1 MSENLFSPS
10 WYRVAH
16 LKPCIRSHGR
26 FYRHLYRGQRWY
38 ILQDRTTGRCHRL
51 NATAYHL
58 AGLMNGERTTQQ
70 IWETAGEM
78 LGDDAPTQD
87 ETIRLLGLL
96 HFADV
101 LRCEVSPDTVELFRR
116 GHRRSSQ
123 EAWRRFT
130 NPLSIRVR
138 LFDPEKFLERWLPW
152 VRPLFSPVAL
162 AVCGL
167 VVCAAGVLA
176 AANWT
181 ELSQGAS
188 TRLLEPR
195 NLLLMWIAY
204 PVVKAI
210 HEFGH
215 AFAAKVWGG
224 EVHEMGIMFLVLMP
238 VPYVDATCASVFP
251 DKWKRA
257 GVGAAGILVELL
269 LASLAL
275 IVWLI
280 VEPGVVRSIAYDV
293 MWIGG
298 ASTLLFNGNP
308 LLRFDGYYVLADAIE
323 MPNLGS
329 RSNQYLGYLVMHH
342 GFGLDKVRNPV
353 STHGEE
359 PWLLGYGVASF
370 CYRMLVMF
378 GIALFLTSKF
388 FIVGVLLAALGV
400 GSQVVVP
407 LLRHVSFLFTNP
419 RLAEKRPRAIL
430 TSAVAVGGLAGF
442 LLLVPLPLRTNAQGV
457 VWPPPGAEVRARADG
472 FVVRVLADPD
482 AFVEPGTPLILTR
495 DPSLEADIAVLEAQ
509 RDELRARRLAEWRSD
524 LVKAQNTLQEIAT
537 VEAALARARE
547 RKGDVVIRGA
557 AYGTLVAPHLADLVN
572 QFVSQ
577 GQLMGYVVNSAIT
590 TARVV
595 VPQSDIAL
603 VRANTDAVEVRL
615 SSRPR
620 RALPASIRREVPAAT
635 NRLPSAALGAAG
647 GGPLPVDAT
656 DPEGLRTPQAVFQL
670 ELALLDEAGVRRI
683 GERIYVR
690 FDHGSEPLALRAF
703 RALRRLLLRH
713 IVV

>member
-308 LLRFDGYYVLADAIE
+308 LLRFDGYYVLADALE

-329 RSNQYLGYLVMHH
+329 RSNQYLGYLIMHY

-495 DPSLEADIAVLEAQ
+495 DPSLEAEIAVLEAQ
-509 RDELRARRLAEWRSD
+509 RDELRVRRLAELRSD

-537 VEAALARARE
+537 VEAELARARE
-547 RKGDVVIRGA
+547 RKGDVVIRSA
-557 AYGTLVAPHLADLVN
+557 AYGTLVAPHLADLVD

-603 VRANTDAVEVRL
+603 VRANTEAVEVRL

-683 GERIYVR
+683 GERVYVR

-713 IVV
+713 IGV

>member
-16 LKPCIRSHGR
+16 LKPRIRSHGR

-38 ILQDRTTGRCHRL
+38 ILQDRSTGRCHRL
-51 NATAYHL
+51 NATAYQL

-70 IWETAGEM
+70 IWETAAEL

-101 LRCEVSPDTVELFRR
+101 LRCEVSPDTLELFRR
-116 GHRRSSQ
+116 SHRRSSQ

-152 VRPLFSPVAL
+152 VRPLFSPAAA
-162 AVCGL
+162 AVFGL
-167 VVCAAGVLA
+167 VVCVAAILA
-176 AANWT
+176 VANWT
-181 ELSQGAS
+181 ELSNGAGA
-188 TRLLEPR
+188 RLLEPR
-195 NLLLMWIAY
+195 NLLLMWLTY

-238 VPYVDATCASVFP
+238 VPYVDASSASVFP
-251 DKWKRA
+251 NKWKRA
-257 GVGAAGILVELL
+257 AVGAAGIGVELL
-269 LASLAL
+269 LAALAL
-275 IVWLI
+275 FVWLI
-280 VEPGVVRSIAYDV
+280 VEPGVVRSIAYNV

-308 LLRFDGYYVLADAIE
+308 LLRFDGYYVLADVLE
-323 MPNLGS
+323 MPNLGG
-329 RSNQYLGYLVMHH
+329 RSNQYLGYLVLHYA
-342 GFGLDKVRNPV
+342 FGLEKVRYPV
-353 STHGEE
+353 SARGEA

-370 CYRMLVMF
+370 CYRMLVMI
-378 GIALFLTSKF
+378 GIALFLSSKF
-388 FIVGVLLAALGV
+388 FIVGVLLAAMGI
-400 GSQVVVP
+400 GSQVVAP
-407 LLRHVSFLFTNP
+407 LLRHLSFLFTNP

-430 TSAVAVGGLAGF
+430 SSAGAAVGLAAF
-442 LLLVPLPLRTNAQGV
+442 MLLVPLPLRTHAQGV

-472 FVVRVLADPD
+472 FVLRVLARPG
-482 AFVEPGTPLILTR
+482 APVEPGTPLVLTR
-495 DPSLEADIAVLEAQ
+495 DPVLEARIAVLEAQ
-509 RDELRARRLAEWRSD
+509 RNELRARRLAERRTD
-524 LVKAQNTLQEIAT
+524 LVRAQNTLLEIAT
-537 VEAALARARE
+537 LEASLARARE
-547 RKGDVVIRGA
+547 RMGDVVIRSPAHGN
-557 AYGTLVAPHLADLVN
+557 LVAPRLADLVG
-572 QFVSQ
+572 QFLNQ
-577 GQLMGYVVNSAIT
+577 GQLIGYVVGHTIT

-603 VRANTDAVEVRL
+603 VRANTQSVEVRL

-620 RALPASIRREVPAAT
+620 RAFPASIRREVPAAT

-647 GGPLPVDAT
+647 GGLLPVDAT

-670 ELALLDEAGVRRI
+670 ELALQEEAGVRQI
-683 GERIYVR
+683 GERVYVR
-690 FDHGSEPLALRAF
+690 FDHGSEPLALRVF

>member
-603 VRANTDAVEVRL
+603 VRANTEAVEVRL

>member
-16 LKPCIRSHGR
+16 LKPCIRRHGR

-547 RKGDVVIRGA
+547 RKGDVVIRSA
-557 AYGTLVAPHLADLVN
+557 AYGTLVAPHLADLVD

-683 GERIYVR
+683 GERVYVR

>member
-547 RKGDVVIRGA
+547 RKGDVVIRSA
-557 AYGTLVAPHLADLVN
+557 AYGTLVAPHLADLVD

-683 GERIYVR
+683 GERVYVR

>member
-1 MSENLFSPS
+1 MAENLFSPS
-10 WYRVAH
+10 WYRVTH
-16 LKPCIRSHGR
+16 LKPRIRSHGR

-38 ILQDRTTGRCHRL
+38 ILQDGTTGRCHRL
-51 NATAYHL
+51 NATADYL

-70 IWETAGEM
+70 LWEAAGEQ

-101 LRCEVSPDTVELFRR
+101 LRCEVSPDTLELFRR
-116 GHRRSSQ
+116 SQRRSSQ

-152 VRPLFSPVAL
+152 VRPLFSPVA
-162 AVCGL
+162 AVVLGL
-167 VVCAAGVLA
+167 VVCVAGVLA

-181 ELSQGAS
+181 ELSQGAGA
-188 TRLLEPR
+188 RLLEPR
-195 NLLLMWIAY
+195 NLLLLGIAY
-204 PVVKAI
+204 PMVKGI
-210 HEFGH
+210 HELGH

-238 VPYVDATCASVFP
+238 VPYVDASSASVFP

-257 GVGAAGILVELL
+257 AVGAAGIGVELF
-269 LASLAL
+269 LAAVAL
-275 IVWLI
+275 FVWLM
-280 VEPGVVRSIAYDV
+280 VEPGIVRSIAYNV

-329 RSNQYLGYLVMHH
+329 RSNQYLGYLVLHH
-342 GFGLDKVRNPV
+342 AFGLERVRDPV
-353 STHGEE
+353 SAPGEA
-359 PWLLGYGVASF
+359 PWLLGYGVVSF
-370 CYRMLVMF
+370 CYRMLVML
-378 GIALFLTSKF
+378 GIALFLSSKF
-388 FIVGVLLAALGV
+388 FIVGVLLAAMGV
-400 GSQVVVP
+400 GSQVVAP
-407 LLRHVSFLFTNP
+407 LLRHLSFLFTNP

-430 TSAVAVGGLAGF
+430 TSVGAIVGLAGF
-442 LLLVPLPLRTNAQGV
+442 LLLVPLPLRTSAEGV
-457 VWPPPGAEVRARADG
+457 IWPPPGAEVRARTDG
-472 FVVRVLADPD
+472 FVVRVLASSGAP
-482 AFVEPGTPLILTR
+482 VERGTPLVLTR
-495 DPSLEADIAVLEAQ
+495 DPALEARIAVLEAQ
-509 RDELRARRLAEWRSD
+509 RDELRARRLAERRAD
-524 LVKAQNTLQEIAT
+524 LVQAQNTLREIAT
-537 VEAALARARE
+537 VQASLARARE
-547 RKGDVVIRGA
+547 RAGDAVIRSPA
-557 AYGTLVAPHLADLVN
+557 HGTLVAPRFTDLVG
-572 QFVSQ
+572 QFVPQ
-577 GQLMGYVVNSAIT
+577 GQLMGYVVGRSIT

-603 VRANTDAVEVRL
+603 VRSRTKSVEVRL
-615 SSRPR
+615 SSRLR
-620 RALPASIRREVPAAT
+620 RVIPASIRREVPAAT

-647 GGPLPVDAT
+647 GGRLPVDAS
-656 DPEGLRTPQAVFQL
+656 DPDGLRTPEAIFQL
-670 ELALLDEAGVRRI
+670 ELALMEEAGVRQI
-683 GERIYVR
+683 GERVYVR
-690 FDHGSEPLALRAF
+690 FDHGFEPIALRAF